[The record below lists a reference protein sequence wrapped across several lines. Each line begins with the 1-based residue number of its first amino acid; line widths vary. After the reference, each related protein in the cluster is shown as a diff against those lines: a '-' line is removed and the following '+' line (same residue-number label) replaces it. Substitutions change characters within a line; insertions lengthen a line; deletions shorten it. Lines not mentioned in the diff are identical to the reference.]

1 MARTTKPDTSTLI
14 DLMFQAFCH
23 RMRLRILHLLDQG
36 EMCVGNIVAILQAPQ
51 PKVSRHLAVLKKA
64 KLVTVRRE
72 GQWIHY
78 ALAPVQSTFHQKL
91 LECAANCFHEVT
103 EIRGGQGTDRS
114 DEIARQ
120 RLLLVA
126 PGRVEGKAESL
137 SARWRLC
144 GPRVVSAGSSPQPM
158 PQVAVCGYA
167 RGQVLPI
174 VPRQG
179 TP

>member
-1 MARTTKPDTSTLI
+1 MASTTKLDTSPLI

-23 RMRLRILHLLDQG
+23 RLRLRILHLLHNG
-36 EMCVGNIVAILQAPQ
+36 EMCVGNIVEILQAPQ

-103 EIRGGQGTDRS
+103 EVRGDKERIEAIRSLDHGCC
-114 DEIARQ
+114 
-120 RLLLVA
+120 
-126 PGRVEGKAESL
+126 SL
-137 SARWRLC
+137 SRKAPSRKAHDR
-144 GPRVVSAGSSPQPM
+144 
-158 PQVAVCGYA
+158 
-167 RGQVLPI
+167 
-174 VPRQG
+174 
-179 TP
+179 

>member
-1 MARTTKPDTSTLI
+1 MAGTTKQDTSPLI

-23 RMRLRILHLLDQG
+23 RLRLRILHLLDEG

-51 PKVSRHLAVLKKA
+51 PKVSRHLAVLKRA

-103 EIRGGQGTDRS
+103 EMQGDK
-114 DEIARQ
+114 Q
-120 RLLLVA
+120 RLDTM
-126 PGRVEGKAESL
+126 RSL
-137 SARWRLC
+137 NSGC
-144 GPRVVSAGSSPQPM
+144 
-158 PQVAVCGYA
+158 C
-167 RGQVLPI
+167 VLPEN
-174 VPRQG
+174 VRRTNTHDRKVDGACHPTQ
-179 TP
+179 

>member
-103 EIRGGQGTDRS
+103 EIRGDKERIEAMRS
-114 DEIARQ
+114 LDNGCCSLPR
-120 RLLLVA
+120 
-126 PGRVEGKAESL
+126 EGSKEKPNH
-137 SARWRLC
+137 C
-144 GPRVVSAGSSPQPM
+144 QPDGDC
-158 PQVAVCGYA
+158 AA
-167 RGQVLPI
+167 RG
-174 VPRQG
+174 
-179 TP
+179 

>member
-1 MARTTKPDTSTLI
+1 VSSTQKPGTSPLI

-23 RMRLRILHLLDQG
+23 RLRLRILHLLHEG
-36 EMCVGNIVAILQAPQ
+36 EMCVGNLVEILQSPQ

-103 EIRGGQGTDRS
+103 EIQADKERLDTVRS
-114 DEIARQ
+114 
-120 RLLLVA
+120 LNS
-126 PGRVEGKAESL
+126 G
-137 SARWRLC
+137 C
-144 GPRVVSAGSSPQPM
+144 
-158 PQVAVCGYA
+158 C
-167 RGQVLPI
+167 VLPAN
-174 VPRQG
+174 VSRSNTQDCKVDG
-179 TP
+179 ACHSSQ

>member
-103 EIRGGQGTDRS
+103 EIRGDKERIEAMRS
-114 DEIARQ
+114 LDNGCCSLPR
-120 RLLLVA
+120 
-126 PGRVEGKAESL
+126 EGSKKKPNH
-137 SARWRLC
+137 C
-144 GPRVVSAGSSPQPM
+144 QPDGDC
-158 PQVAVCGYA
+158 AA
-167 RGQVLPI
+167 RG
-174 VPRQG
+174 
-179 TP
+179 

>member
-1 MARTTKPDTSTLI
+1 MTSTTKPDTSTLI

-51 PKVSRHLAVLKKA
+51 PKVSRHLAVLKRA

-103 EIRGGQGTDRS
+103 EIQGDKERIEAMRALDNGCCS
-114 DEIARQ
+114 
-120 RLLLVA
+120 LL
-126 PGRVEGKAESL
+126 RAESKGKPHH
-137 SARWRLC
+137 C
-144 GPRVVSAGSSPQPM
+144 QPDGDCAG
-158 PQVAVCGYA
+158 
-167 RGQVLPI
+167 R
-174 VPRQG
+174 R
-179 TP
+179 

>member
-1 MARTTKPDTSTLI
+1 MANTKKPETSPLI

-36 EMCVGNIVAILQAPQ
+36 EMCVGNIVAILQSPQ

-78 ALAPVQSTFHQKL
+78 SLAPVQSTFHQKL

-103 EIRGGQGTDRS
+103 EIRGDK
-114 DEIARQ
+114 Q
-120 RLLLVA
+120 RLEA
-126 PGRVEGKAESL
+126 MRSL
-137 SARWRLC
+137 DSGC
-144 GPRVVSAGSSPQPM
+144 CSVSRKGSRKSHDCQTDGACAG
-158 PQVAVCGYA
+158 G
-167 RGQVLPI
+167 G
-174 VPRQG
+174 
-179 TP
+179 